1 MSPSDF
7 AWWAWLLCGAGL
19 LFGCW
24 ISAESSDTNR
34 GGTQIV
40 GAIIAFLTGPVG
52 NHLRSLLGVI
62 RFIKWAWAGA

>member
-62 RFIKWAWAGA
+62 RFTCPMHRF